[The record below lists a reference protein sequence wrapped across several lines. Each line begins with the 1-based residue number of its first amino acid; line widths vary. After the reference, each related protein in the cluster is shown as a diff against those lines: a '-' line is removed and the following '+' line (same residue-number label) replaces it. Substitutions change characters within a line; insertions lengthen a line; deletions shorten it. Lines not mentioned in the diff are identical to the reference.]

1 MEKKH
6 KVEKWINF
14 ALLLRKRVRKQEN
27 ERKSKQDVNK
37 MHNKRQNFVL
47 KLPNRRKTIAFF
59 RIRGYIKTTKTIKK
73 FSKQVGGT
81 RWYL

>member
-47 KLPNRRKTIAFF
+47 KLPN
-59 RIRGYIKTTKTIKK
+59 
-73 FSKQVGGT
+73 
-81 RWYL
+81 